1 MVETPENRRMVTPKN
16 AIDPLINLNP
26 TKNELEV

>member
-1 MVETPENRRMVTPKN
+1 MVETPENRTVTPEN

-26 TKNELEV
+26 TENELEV